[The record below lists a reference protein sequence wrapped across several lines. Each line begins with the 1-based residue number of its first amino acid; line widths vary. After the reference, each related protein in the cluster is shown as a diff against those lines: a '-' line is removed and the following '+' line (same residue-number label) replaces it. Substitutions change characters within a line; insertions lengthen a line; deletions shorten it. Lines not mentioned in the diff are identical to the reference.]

1 MKTSITEILS
11 QRKNNQELY
20 LTHKT
25 RLRVAGAAA
34 KSPPEKRGNLKML
47 LPLAL
52 QIRPLIKMINR
63 EIIPNL
69 MRNLPTCQTLRS
81 SLNCRMASK
90 TRQTSVDTKTG
101 ETMQTVIA

>member
-11 QRKNNQELY
+11 QRKNYQELC

-34 KSPPEKRGNLKML
+34 KSPPEKRGTLKRP

-81 SLNCRMASK
+81 FLNCRMASK
-90 TRQTSVDTKTG
+90 TRQTGVDTKTG

>member
-34 KSPPEKRGNLKML
+34 KSPPEKKGNLKMP

-63 EIIPNL
+63 ELIPNL
-69 MRNLPTCQTLRS
+69 MRNSATCQTLRS

-90 TRQTSVDTKTG
+90 TRQISVDTKTG